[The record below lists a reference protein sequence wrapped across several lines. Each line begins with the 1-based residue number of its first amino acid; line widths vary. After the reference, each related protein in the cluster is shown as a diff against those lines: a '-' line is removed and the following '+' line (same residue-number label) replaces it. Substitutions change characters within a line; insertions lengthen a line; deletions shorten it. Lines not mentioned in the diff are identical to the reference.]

1 MGDSIVERTEPAKRW
16 YSWTIVSTFGRGN
29 GFGRKHSYEGT
40 VSNTVKAKRRA
51 ADRVAKASR
60 KRNR

>member
-1 MGDSIVERTEPAKRW
+1 MGEQIVERTESAKRW
-16 YSWTIVSTFGRGN
+16 YSWTIVSTFGRGS

-40 VSNTVKAKRRA
+40 VPDHIKAKRRA
-51 ADRVAKASR
+51 ANKVAKASR